1 MTKYQV
7 QTLEITEH
15 FYIVE
20 ATSLEE
26 AEEIYKHYDPVS
38 SHPKSE
44 DVESVMSVQ
53 P

>member
-1 MTKYQV
+1 MTKYRV
-7 QTLEITEH
+7 QTIETIEN

-20 ATSLEE
+20 ATSLQE

-44 DVESVMSVQ
+44 DVESVMSAES
-53 P
+53 